1 MSKETKDNNNFA
13 SFDEYLRQGEPSQK
27 ESAENWKTAIGL
39 QAVDGLQPSSYLID
53 VAKRNIEGEISIEEI
68 RKLIDSYYQ
77 SKTARTPKD
86 DEEEEADKVSA
97 NIAKILAS
105 KTFAFN
111 TNGYVSL
118 HRRIFEGVFK
128 HAGEIRTYDISK
140 KEWVLEGD
148 SVNYLN
154 WEDLRRAL
162 DWDIEQEKNFRYTGL
177 SDDEKIE
184 HIAKFI
190 SGIWQIH
197 AFREGNT
204 RTTAVFTIQ
213 YLRSLG
219 YKVNNEMFAKHSWYF
234 RNALVRANYRN
245 IQKGIEYSPLYLV
258 RFFRNLLLNDGWVL
272 KNRYLHIHPTEE
284 WKVQPNLKLQENGG
298 QINELVQQKHAVNIP
313 CMSQVRPKY
322 VPSSSQ
328 VEKLIM
334 RMGND
339 YMSIGDIMNLFGLK
353 NRTRFRNEYII
364 PALKE
369 DVLEMKYPNTPKHP
383 RQQYRLTE
391 KAIKWRKEN
400 TK

>member
-1 MSKETKDNNNFA
+1 MNKDNINEFA
-13 SFDEYLRQGEPSQK
+13 SFDEYLRQGEPLQK
-27 ESAENWKTAIGL
+27 ERAENWKTAIGL
-39 QAVDGLQPSSYLID
+39 QAVDGLQPSAYLID
-53 VAKRNIEGEISIEEI
+53 VAKRNIEGEISLDET

-77 SKTARTPKD
+77 SKTVRTPKD
-86 DEEEEADKVSA
+86 EDEEEADKVSA

-128 HAGEIRTYDISK
+128 HAGEIRQYDISK

-162 DWDIEQEKNFRYTGL
+162 DWDIEQEKNFSYKGL
-177 SDDEKIE
+177 TDDEKIE

-204 RTTAVFTIQ
+204 RTTAIFTIQ

-219 YKVNNEMFAKHSWYF
+219 YEVKNEMFAKHSWYF

-245 IQKGIEYSPLYLV
+245 INKDIEYSPIYLV
-258 RFFRNLLLNDGWVL
+258 RFFRNLLLGESWVL
-272 KNRYLHIHPTEE
+272 KNRYLHIDPTDE
-284 WKVQPNLKLQENGG
+284 WKVQPRLATPQVPHTPHQKVDRKGG
-298 QINELVQQKHAVNIP
+298 QKTEKVGRKGGQKTKDSILSLIASDPFVTTNEMSKRLEINRSAISKH
-313 CMSQVRPKY
+313 
-322 VPSSSQ
+322 
-328 VEKLIM
+328 
-334 RMGND
+334 
-339 YMSIGDIMNLFGLK
+339 LK
-353 NRTRFRNEYII
+353 K
-364 PALKE
+364 LKE
-369 DVLEMKYPNTPKHP
+369 DHIIERIGPDKGGKWI
-383 RQQYRLTE
+383 
-391 KAIKWRKEN
+391 IKK
-400 TK
+400 

>member
-1 MSKETKDNNNFA
+1 MSKETDNNFA
-13 SFDEYLRQGEPSQK
+13 SFDEYLRQGEPTQK

-53 VAKRNIEGEISIEEI
+53 VAKRNIEGEISIEET

-140 KEWVLEGD
+140 REWVLEGD

-219 YKVNNEMFAKHSWYF
+219 YEVNNEMFAKHSWYF

-245 IQKGIEYSPLYLV
+245 IQKRIEYSPIYLV

-284 WKVQPNLKLQENGG
+284 WKVQPNLK
-298 QINELVQQKHAVNIP
+298 
-313 CMSQVRPKY
+313 
-322 VPSSSQ
+322 
-328 VEKLIM
+328 
-334 RMGND
+334 
-339 YMSIGDIMNLFGLK
+339 NLLST
-353 NRTRFRNEYII
+353 N
-364 PALKE
+364 
-369 DVLEMKYPNTPKHP
+369 NTPKKVD
-383 RQQYRLTE
+383 RKGGQKTE
-391 KAIKWRKEN
+391 KVDRKGGQKTKDTILQLITTNPSISSIEMAKVIGINRSAISKHLKKLKEEGIIERQGPAKGGFWRIR
-400 TK
+400 